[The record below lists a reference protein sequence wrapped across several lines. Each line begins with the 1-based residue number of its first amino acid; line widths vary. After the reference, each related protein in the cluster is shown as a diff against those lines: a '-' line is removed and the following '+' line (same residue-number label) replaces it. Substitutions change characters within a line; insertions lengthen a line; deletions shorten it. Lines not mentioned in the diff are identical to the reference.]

1 MCPNA
6 SIQCRSISLK
16 FNFFIL
22 ICIFVRPDWLF
33 VRSKLASGLT
43 NDLSMGKNYLQAC
56 EGFLKA
62 KTFKEMY
69 EA

>member
-1 MCPNA
+1 MQFKLMPSELQLKKLKCVQMCQYNV
-6 SIQCRSISLK
+6 

-22 ICIFVRPDWLF
+22 ICIFVRPAWLF

-56 EGFLKA
+56 
-62 KTFKEMY
+62 MCM
-69 EA
+69 